1 MSQITKEKKPI
12 SCKVIVVGD
21 SGVGKTS
28 IISRYLDKF
37 NVNERSTIGASYSTK
52 LQEIGKYTI
61 SFDIWDTAGQE
72 RFRSVNSMFYKEAYA
87 CIFVYDI
94 TNVESFNSIKTYWYD
109 SVKDNSIPEII
120 FTVVGNKSDLYIKE
134 KVKVKEVKEYCKEIN
149 ASFFETSAL
158 ENKSIDDI
166 FIKMGENFVNASIF
180 KKFKDNYDY
189 DNKLSLKQ
197 KKIKKRRFC

>member
-134 KVKVKEVKEYCKEIN
+134 KVKVKEVKEFCKEIN

-158 ENKSIDDI
+158 ENRSIDDI
-166 FIKMGENFVNASIF
+166 FIKMGENFVNSSIF

-189 DNKLSLKQ
+189 GNKLSLKQ

>member
-134 KVKVKEVKEYCKEIN
+134 KVKVKEVKEFCKEIN

-158 ENKSIDDI
+158 ENRSIDDI
-166 FIKMGENFVNASIF
+166 FIKMGENFVNSSIF

-189 DNKLSLKQ
+189 GNKLSLKQ
-197 KKIKKRRFC
+197 KKIKKRR

>member
-158 ENKSIDDI
+158 ENRSIDDI
-166 FIKMGENFVNASIF
+166 FIKMGENFVNSSIF
-180 KKFKDNYDY
+180 KKFIFRDNPHQSASPIRGSLL
-189 DNKLSLKQ
+189 LSS
-197 KKIKKRRFC
+197 